1 MLLFCVDI
9 NGLIVLCPLPV
20 TGLDMKRVGTGF
32 LDRRC
37 VLAID
42 KAVASRER
50 LAGMGPRYEAVT
62 CTSAPH

>member
-1 MLLFCVDI
+1 MLLFCVNI
-9 NGLIVLCPLPV
+9 TGLIVLCPLPV

-32 LDRRC
+32 LDRHC

-50 LAGMGPRYEAVT
+50 LAGIA
-62 CTSAPH
+62 SLL

>member
-1 MLLFCVDI
+1 MLLFCV
-9 NGLIVLCPLPV
+9 NTSGLIVLRPFPV
-20 TGLDMKRVGTGF
+20 TGLDVKRVGTGY

-50 LAGMGPRYEAVT
+50 LVGIA
-62 CTSAPH
+62 SIL

>member
-1 MLLFCVDI
+1 MLLFCV
-9 NGLIVLCPLPV
+9 NTSGLIVLRQFPV
-20 TGLDMKRVGTGF
+20 TGLDVKRVGTGY

-50 LAGMGPRYEAVT
+50 LVGIA
-62 CTSAPH
+62 SIL